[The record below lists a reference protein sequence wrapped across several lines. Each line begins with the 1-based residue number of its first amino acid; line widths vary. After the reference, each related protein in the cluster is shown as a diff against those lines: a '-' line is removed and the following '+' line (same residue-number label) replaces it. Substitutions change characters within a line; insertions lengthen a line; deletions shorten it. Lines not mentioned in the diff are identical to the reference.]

1 MSQLDATGLVR
12 RFGARTAVD
21 GLDLTLDGGRILALV
36 GPNGAGKTTAL
47 RMIAGVLPP
56 TAGRV
61 TVAGHDVWGGGVEA
75 RRHLAWVPHDAHHY
89 DNLTVREHLELT
101 AVLWRVAD
109 WEPAA
114 EALAASFDFTDRL
127 DELVSEQSTGNRQK
141 VSLIAALLHRPDVL
155 LMDEPMNGLDP
166 FGIRA
171 LRHQMQVEAA
181 RGAAI
186 VISSHLLAL
195 VDDIATDV
203 LVMVGGKQRWR
214 GTREEAHARWPGTSL
229 EDVFFHAAAP

>member
-1 MSQLDATGLVR
+1 VSLLEATSLTR
-12 RFGARTAVD
+12 RFGARTAVRH
-21 GLDLTLDGGRILALV
+21 LDLSLDAGRILALV

-56 TAGRV
+56 SAGQV
-61 TVAGHDVWGGGVEA
+61 KVAGHDVWAGGVEA

-89 DNLTVREHLELT
+89 ENLTVREHLELT
-101 AVLWRVAD
+101 AALWRVPD
-109 WEPAA
+109 WQPAA
-114 EALAASFDFTDRL
+114 EALAARFDFTERL

-141 VSLIAALLHRPDVL
+141 VSLIGALLHQPDVL

-171 LRHQMQVEAA
+171 LRHQMQVEAQ
-181 RGAAI
+181 RGAAV

-203 LVMVGGKQRWR
+203 LVMVGGEQRWR

-229 EDVFFHAAAP
+229 EEVFFQAAAP